1 MRVDTV
7 VLGGV
12 TSIAGKGVQGP
23 PEPPASPSATA
34 ETTVPGVSVSV
45 GGLVQPQNP
54 IIPFRVREALA
65 SLWPVLSIP
74 SAPG

>member
-1 MRVDTV
+1 MCVETV

-12 TSIAGKGVQGP
+12 TSMAGNGVQGP

-34 ETTVPGVSVSV
+34 ETMVPGARVSV

-54 IIPFRVREALA
+54 IIPFRVRDALA
-65 SLWPVLSIP
+65 SL
-74 SAPG
+74 